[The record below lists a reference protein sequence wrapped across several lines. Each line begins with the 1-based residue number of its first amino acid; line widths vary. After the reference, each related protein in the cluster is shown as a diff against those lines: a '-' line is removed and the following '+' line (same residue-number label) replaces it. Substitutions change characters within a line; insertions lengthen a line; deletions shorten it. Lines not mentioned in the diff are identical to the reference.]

1 MFIFVLLMLVEME
14 DGSGSGKNQ
23 PLPCYVL
30 HNRGRGCMEVG
41 TGKNDQIA
49 IKEQAK
55 KKGHQRSST
64 TTIRY

>member
-1 MFIFVLLMLVEME
+1 MFIFVLLLLVEME

-23 PLPCYVL
+23 PLSCYVL
-30 HNRGRGCMEVG
+30 HNKGCMEVG